1 MYDNTARI
9 QKELSAFKLGFCGR
23 IEPDNRWVRM
33 AAVIPWEMLEPEY
46 AHHFN
51 NNGRPAK
58 RFRVALGSLILQETL
73 KLTDRETVQQISENP
88 CIQFFLGFSEFK
100 NQIPFDASLL
110 VYFRK
115 RLKWESIAKINDLIT
130 KIVPPEMESV
140 KNDNDDG
147 NDDKSDSGSNDQKPE
162 EPKKV
167 PVQGTLILDA
177 TCTPADIR
185 HPQDLSLI
193 DEARRK
199 TENIIDVLHKVAG
212 GKIPRTYRKKA
223 RCHFLSV
230 IRKRKKDPKE
240 VQKAI
245 RKQLGYLG
253 RNLRSINDLVASM
266 TTCRQSPSVLGT
278 LSTRQY
284 RALLVIQE
292 TYSQQRYLLTHK
304 TRSVPDRIVSISQ
317 PHIRPIIR
325 GKARADVEFGAKV
338 SVAVH
343 NGYVF
348 VDRISFDAYSESH
361 DVEMQAEAY
370 RVRTG
375 AYPERILGDKAYQ
388 NQANRRWCKERGIHL
403 MGQKMGRPFENKM
416 IQKLFTKLERI
427 EEIERVEIEGRIGI
441 QKRRYGWDKIS
452 GKTPATAMTMI
463 MLVALV
469 ANIAQRMR
477 DSYFALIQVI
487 VGAVIALDNWCTIGK
502 KSTYLPLAWI

>member
-58 RFRVALGSLILQETL
+58 RFRVALGSLIVQETL

-284 RALLVIQE
+284 RALCHSGNIQPAAISAD
-292 TYSQQRYLLTHK
+292 SQNT
-304 TRSVPDRIVSISQ
+304 ISAG
-317 PHIRPIIR
+317 P
-325 GKARADVEFGAKV
+325 
-338 SVAVH
+338 
-343 NGYVF
+343 N
-348 VDRISFDAYSESH
+348 
-361 DVEMQAEAY
+361 
-370 RVRTG
+370 
-375 AYPERILGDKAYQ
+375 
-388 NQANRRWCKERGIHL
+388 CKH
-403 MGQKMGRPFENKM
+403 
-416 IQKLFTKLERI
+416 
-427 EEIERVEIEGRIGI
+427 
-441 QKRRYGWDKIS
+441 
-452 GKTPATAMTMI
+452 
-463 MLVALV
+463 
-469 ANIAQRMR
+469 
-477 DSYFALIQVI
+477 
-487 VGAVIALDNWCTIGK
+487 
-502 KSTYLPLAWI
+502 